1 MQYRSILSLARLS
14 FPALL
19 GAVLST
25 FSASVLANPLD
36 GLNFPSLSMPSLVEP
51 GPAASDDALTV
62 HEIRLAPQLP
72 DTIDLTVS
80 STNLWDRIRHGFAM
94 TNLNDDLVLYYQQW
108 YQNRPDA
115 LRRMVVRSRPYLHY
129 IVQELEAR
137 GMPTEL
143 ALLPMVES
151 SFNPNA
157 YSPAHAAGLWQFIPA
172 TGKRFNLEQ
181 NWWRDERRDV
191 VSSTGA
197 ALDYLQVIYEM
208 HGDWHLAL
216 ASYNWGEGAV
226 KRAIGKNESRGLPTN
241 YPNLNMPNETR
252 HYVPKL
258 QALKNIL
265 GNPALVARLDL
276 PLIPN
281 EPYFA
286 TLETRRPMDVKTAA
300 RMANMSVEEFQ
311 RLNPSHNR
319 PVIKAATPVVIP
331 ADKLDTFRNNLQNTQ
346 APLSQWQAYTLTA
359 PERLERIAANFDT
372 TPGELARVNGLSE
385 RVRLGAGTTLL
396 VPGSGSSAS
405 LNAMLD
411 TSAPQHIIE
420 PEPVTRCVKS
430 GKGKQAK
437 MKCSTVQPR
446 GSKAGTKAAA
456 KDNGEPAS
464 IGNKQGKTG
473 KSAAKTAVSE
483 KSNSGSTKPAKG
495 NSAKAGISKPVQ
507 ATKAAPPAKGNK
519 AIQSSKPSQAAK
531 AAPTAKGAKPVQNR

>member
-1 MQYRSILSLARLS
+1 MQHRSVLLPARQTFAAILGA
-14 FPALL
+14 ALL
-19 GAVLST
+19 TLS
-25 FSASVLANPLD
+25 VPLLADPQD
-36 GLNFPSLSMPSLVEP
+36 ETNFPSLAMPSLDEP
-51 GPAASDDALTV
+51 GPAAADDALTV

-72 DTIDLTVS
+72 VSIDLTS
-80 STNLWDRIRHGFAM
+80 PSTNLWDRIRNGFAM
-94 TNLNDDLVLYYQQW
+94 INLNDDLVLHYQQW

-115 LRRMVVRSRPYLHY
+115 LRRMVTRSRPYLHH
-129 IVQELEAR
+129 IVEELEAR

-191 VSSTGA
+191 VSSTNA
-197 ALDYLQVIYEM
+197 ALDYLQAIYEM

-226 KRAIGKNESRGLPTN
+226 KRAIGKNESRGLPTD
-241 YPNLNMPNETR
+241 YPNLTMPNETR

-276 PLIPN
+276 PMIPN

-300 RMANMSVEEFQ
+300 RLANMTDEEFQ

-319 PVIKAATPVVIP
+319 PVIKASTPVVIP
-331 ADKLDTFRNNLQNTQ
+331 ADKLDAFRSNLQNTQ
-346 APLSQWQAYTLTA
+346 APLTQWQAYTLTA
-359 PERLERIAANFDT
+359 PERLDRIAANFDT
-372 TPGELARVNGLSE
+372 TASELARANGLSE
-385 RVRLGAGTTLL
+385 RVRLGAGSTLL

-405 LNAMLD
+405 LNAMLN
-411 TSAPQHIIE
+411 TSAPQHIIA
-420 PEPVTRCVKS
+420 PEPSARCAKA
-430 GKGKQAK
+430 GKGKQAAK
-437 MKCSTVQPR
+437 KCSNAEPR
-446 GSKAGTKAAA
+446 GNKADAKASSKDSGRQSSTKQGKAGKLGAKASGTKA
-456 KDNGEPAS
+456 S
-464 IGNKQGKTG
+464 
-473 KSAAKTAVSE
+473 SA
-483 KSNSGSTKPAKG
+483 KPAKSG
-495 NSAKAGISKPVQ
+495 
-507 ATKAAPPAKGNK
+507 
-519 AIQSSKPSQAAK
+519 
-531 AAPTAKGAKPVQNR
+531 GAKSANGKRR